1 MAGEAHSGGKVAF
14 SNAFDLWVR
23 KAPLDLLGD
32 LSCTALQAPLDR
44 LPVPDRGSWE
54 CLRQKLR
61 LHLADHIDLTFPTG
75 TPDTVANIRSEERR
89 VGKECVSTCRSR
101 WSPYHS
107 KTKKKTP
114 HSR

>member
-32 LSCTALQAPLDR
+32 LSRTALQAPLDR

-75 TPDTVANIRSEERR
+75 TTDTVANISPADRSEEHTSELHAQMRTSIAA
-89 VGKECVSTCRSR
+89 VSL
-101 WSPYHS
+101 
-107 KTKKKTP
+107 
-114 HSR
+114 